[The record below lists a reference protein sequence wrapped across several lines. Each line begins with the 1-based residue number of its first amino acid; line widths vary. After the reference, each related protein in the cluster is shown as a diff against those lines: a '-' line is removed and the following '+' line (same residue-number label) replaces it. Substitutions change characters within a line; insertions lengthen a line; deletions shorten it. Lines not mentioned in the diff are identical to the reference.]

1 MRRTLPLLVLV
12 FCVASSSHALSIQ
25 GAGVLAD
32 GLALSVFGL
41 SRNASAGSA
50 EAPLGALP
58 SQITPASP
66 LGLVAAPPGD
76 PFASAGSAEAPS
88 GALPSEIPPAALVVQ
103 DLGPAEG
110 SSEASPPPDFL
121 AAPPDVSVVYGDN
134 FGPAVTVVPEPTSRL
149 LLGAGLVG
157 LAVLARKSKQVP
169 PPRLW

>member
-1 MRRTLPLLVLV
+1 MRKTLLLLVLV

-25 GAGVLAD
+25 GAGILAD
-32 GLALSVFGL
+32 VLALSVFGL

-58 SQITPASP
+58 SQTT
-66 LGLVAAPPGD
+66 
-76 PFASAGSAEAPS
+76 
-88 GALPSEIPPAALVVQ
+88 PAALVVQ
-103 DLGPAEG
+103 DLSPAEE
-110 SSEASPPPDFL
+110 SSEASPPPDFF